1 MLRNKSF
8 GLVLLALVFAGG
20 FVAGN
25 LTESPGAARAQE
37 HDHGEHVFELRT
49 YTASP
54 GKLSDLEARFRN
66 HTVGL
71 FEKHGM
77 TNVGYWVPT
86 DEPLCR
92 EHADLRPRA
101 REPRRR
107 AGELGRLPRGSGVGG
122 GAGRVGAERPPG
134 RQRRGGLH
142 EGDRLFAHQLEPGAN
157 PSAAPPGARR
167 AADPLAPPLRT

>member
-25 LTESPGAARAQE
+25 LTESLGGARAQE

-86 DEPLCR
+86 DEPLSENTLIYVL
-92 EHADLRPRA
+92 EHESRDAAQASWDAFRADPEWVEARA
-101 REPRRR
+101 ESERN
-107 AGELGRLPRGSGVGG
+107 GRL
-122 GAGRVGAERPPG
+122 A
-134 RQRRGGLH
+134 
-142 EGDRLFAHQLEPGAN
+142 AN
-157 PSAAPPGARR
+157 VEAVFMKATDYSPIN
-167 AADPLAPPLRT
+167 

>member
-8 GLVLLALVFAGG
+8 ALVLLALVFAGG

-25 LTESPGAARAQE
+25 LTESPGSARAQE
-37 HDHGEHVFELRT
+37 QGHGDHVFELRT

-86 DEPLCR
+86 DEPLAENTLIYVL
-92 EHADLRPRA
+92 EHESRDAAQASWDAFRADPDWVEARA
-101 REPRRR
+101 ESERN
-107 AGELGRLPRGSGVGG
+107 GRL
-122 GAGRVGAERPPG
+122 A
-134 RQRRGGLH
+134 
-142 EGDRLFAHQLEPGAN
+142 AN
-157 PSAAPPGARR
+157 VEAVFMQATDYSPIK
-167 AADPLAPPLRT
+167 

>member
-8 GLVLLALVFAGG
+8 GLVLLAVVFAGG
-20 FVAGN
+20 FVAGS
-25 LTESPGAARAQE
+25 LTEAPGAARAQE

-86 DEPLCR
+86 DEPLSENTLIYVL
-92 EHADLRPRA
+92 EHESRDGRP
-101 REPRRR
+101 
-107 AGELGRLPRGSGVGG
+107 GELGRLPRGSGVGG
-122 GAGRVGAERPPG
+122 SAGRVGAERPPG

-142 EGDRLFAHQLEPGAN
+142 EGDRLFAHQLEPDAIRL
-157 PSAAPPGARR
+157 PRRRARR
-167 AADPLAPPLRT
+167 AADVLAPPLRT

>member
-37 HDHGEHVFELRT
+37 QGHGEHVFELRT

-86 DEPLCR
+86 DEPLSENTLIYVL
-92 EHADLRPRA
+92 EHESRDAAQASWDAFRADPDWVEARA
-101 REPRRR
+101 ESERN
-107 AGELGRLPRGSGVGG
+107 GRL
-122 GAGRVGAERPPG
+122 A
-134 RQRRGGLH
+134 
-142 EGDRLFAHQLEPGAN
+142 AN
-157 PSAAPPGARR
+157 VEAVFMQATDYSPIH
-167 AADPLAPPLRT
+167 

>member
-8 GLVLLALVFAGG
+8 VLVLLALVFAGG

-86 DEPLCR
+86 DEPLSENTLIYVL
-92 EHADLRPRA
+92 EHESRDAAQASWDAFRADPEWLEARA
-101 REPRRR
+101 ESERN
-107 AGELGRLPRGSGVGG
+107 GRL
-122 GAGRVGAERPPG
+122 
-134 RQRRGGLH
+134 
-142 EGDRLFAHQLEPGAN
+142 
-157 PSAAPPGARR
+157 AAKVEAVFMKATDYSPIN
-167 AADPLAPPLRT
+167 

>member
-8 GLVLLALVFAGG
+8 GVVLLAVMFAGG

-25 LTESPGAARAQE
+25 LAEPLGTASAQE
-37 HDHGEHVFELRT
+37 HDRSGHVFELRT

-86 DEPLCR
+86 DEPLSANTLIYVL
-92 EHADLRPRA
+92 EHESRDAAQASWDAFRADPEWVEARA
-101 REPRRR
+101 ESERN
-107 AGELGRLPRGSGVGG
+107 GRL
-122 GAGRVGAERPPG
+122 A
-134 RQRRGGLH
+134 
-142 EGDRLFAHQLEPGAN
+142 AN
-157 PSAAPPGARR
+157 VEAVFMKATDYSPIN
-167 AADPLAPPLRT
+167 

>member
-25 LTESPGAARAQE
+25 LTEPLGAARAQE
-37 HDHGEHVFELRT
+37 HDHGRHVFELRT

-54 GKLSDLEARFRN
+54 GKLSNLEARFRD

-86 DEPLCR
+86 DEPLSEDTLIYVL
-92 EHADLRPRA
+92 EHESRDAAQASWDAFRADPDWMEARA
-101 REPRRR
+101 ESERN
-107 AGELGRLPRGSGVGG
+107 GRL
-122 GAGRVGAERPPG
+122 A
-134 RQRRGGLH
+134 
-142 EGDRLFAHQLEPGAN
+142 AN
-157 PSAAPPGARR
+157 VEAVFMQATDYSPMK
-167 AADPLAPPLRT
+167 

>member
-8 GLVLLALVFAGG
+8 GLVLLAVVFAGG

-25 LTESPGAARAQE
+25 LTEPLGVATAQE
-37 HDHGEHVFELRT
+37 HDHAGHVFELRT

-86 DEPLCR
+86 DAPLSEDTLIYVL
-92 EHADLRPRA
+92 EHESRDAAQASWDAFRADPEWVEARA
-101 REPRRR
+101 ESERN
-107 AGELGRLPRGSGVGG
+107 GRL
-122 GAGRVGAERPPG
+122 A
-134 RQRRGGLH
+134 
-142 EGDRLFAHQLEPGAN
+142 AN
-157 PSAAPPGARR
+157 VEAVFMKATDYSPMK
-167 AADPLAPPLRT
+167 

>member
-54 GKLSDLEARFRN
+54 GKLSDLEARFRD

-86 DEPLCR
+86 DAPLSENTLIYVL
-92 EHADLRPRA
+92 EHESRDAAQASWDAFRADPEWVEARA
-101 REPRRR
+101 ESERN
-107 AGELGRLPRGSGVGG
+107 GRL
-122 GAGRVGAERPPG
+122 A
-134 RQRRGGLH
+134 
-142 EGDRLFAHQLEPGAN
+142 AN
-157 PSAAPPGARR
+157 VEAVFMKATDYSPIN
-167 AADPLAPPLRT
+167 

>member
-25 LTESPGAARAQE
+25 LAESPGAARAQE

-86 DEPLCR
+86 DEPLSENTLIYVL
-92 EHADLRPRA
+92 EHESRDAAQASWDAFRADPEWLEARA
-101 REPRRR
+101 ESERN
-107 AGELGRLPRGSGVGG
+107 GRL
-122 GAGRVGAERPPG
+122 
-134 RQRRGGLH
+134 
-142 EGDRLFAHQLEPGAN
+142 
-157 PSAAPPGARR
+157 AAKVEAVFMKATDYSPIN
-167 AADPLAPPLRT
+167 

>member
-86 DEPLCR
+86 DEPLSENTLIYVL
-92 EHADLRPRA
+92 EHESRDAAQASWDAFRADPDWVEARA
-101 REPRRR
+101 ESERN
-107 AGELGRLPRGSGVGG
+107 GRL
-122 GAGRVGAERPPG
+122 A
-134 RQRRGGLH
+134 
-142 EGDRLFAHQLEPGAN
+142 AN
-157 PSAAPPGARR
+157 VEAVFMQATDYSPIH
-167 AADPLAPPLRT
+167 

>member
-1 MLRNKSF
+1 MLGNKSF

-25 LTESPGAARAQE
+25 LTEPLGVASAQS

-86 DEPLCR
+86 DEPLSEDTLIYVL
-92 EHADLRPRA
+92 EHESRDAAQASWDAFRADPDWMEARA
-101 REPRRR
+101 ESERN
-107 AGELGRLPRGSGVGG
+107 GRL
-122 GAGRVGAERPPG
+122 A
-134 RQRRGGLH
+134 
-142 EGDRLFAHQLEPGAN
+142 AN
-157 PSAAPPGARR
+157 VEAVFMQATDYSPMK
-167 AADPLAPPLRT
+167 

>member
-25 LTESPGAARAQE
+25 LTESLGAARAQE

-86 DEPLCR
+86 DEPLSENTLIYVL
-92 EHADLRPRA
+92 EHESRDAAQASWDAFRADPEWVEARA
-101 REPRRR
+101 ESERN
-107 AGELGRLPRGSGVGG
+107 GRL
-122 GAGRVGAERPPG
+122 A
-134 RQRRGGLH
+134 
-142 EGDRLFAHQLEPGAN
+142 AN
-157 PSAAPPGARR
+157 VEAVFMKATDYSPIH
-167 AADPLAPPLRT
+167 

>member
-25 LTESPGAARAQE
+25 FTESPGAARAQE

-86 DEPLCR
+86 DEPLSENTLIYVL
-92 EHADLRPRA
+92 EHESRDAAQASWDAFRSDPEWMEARA
-101 REPRRR
+101 ESERN
-107 AGELGRLPRGSGVGG
+107 GRL
-122 GAGRVGAERPPG
+122 A
-134 RQRRGGLH
+134 
-142 EGDRLFAHQLEPGAN
+142 AN
-157 PSAAPPGARR
+157 VEAVFMKATDYSPIH
-167 AADPLAPPLRT
+167 

>member
-37 HDHGEHVFELRT
+37 QGHGEHVFELRT

-54 GKLSDLEARFRN
+54 GKLGDLEARFRN

-86 DEPLCR
+86 DEPLSENTLIYVL
-92 EHADLRPRA
+92 EHESRDAAQASWDAFRADPDWVEARA
-101 REPRRR
+101 ESERN
-107 AGELGRLPRGSGVGG
+107 GRL
-122 GAGRVGAERPPG
+122 A
-134 RQRRGGLH
+134 
-142 EGDRLFAHQLEPGAN
+142 AN
-157 PSAAPPGARR
+157 VEAVFMQATDYSPIK
-167 AADPLAPPLRT
+167 

>member
-25 LTESPGAARAQE
+25 LTEPLGVARAQS

-86 DEPLCR
+86 DEPLSENTLIYVLEHESRDAAQASWDAFR
-92 EHADLRPRA
+92 EDPDWMEARA
-101 REPRRR
+101 ESERN
-107 AGELGRLPRGSGVGG
+107 GRL
-122 GAGRVGAERPPG
+122 A
-134 RQRRGGLH
+134 
-142 EGDRLFAHQLEPGAN
+142 AN
-157 PSAAPPGARR
+157 VESVFMKATDYSPMH
-167 AADPLAPPLRT
+167 

>member
-86 DEPLCR
+86 DEPLSENTLIYVL
-92 EHADLRPRA
+92 EHESRDAAQASWDAFRSDPEWMEARA
-101 REPRRR
+101 ESERN
-107 AGELGRLPRGSGVGG
+107 GRL
-122 GAGRVGAERPPG
+122 A
-134 RQRRGGLH
+134 
-142 EGDRLFAHQLEPGAN
+142 AN
-157 PSAAPPGARR
+157 VEAVFMKATDYSPIH
-167 AADPLAPPLRT
+167 